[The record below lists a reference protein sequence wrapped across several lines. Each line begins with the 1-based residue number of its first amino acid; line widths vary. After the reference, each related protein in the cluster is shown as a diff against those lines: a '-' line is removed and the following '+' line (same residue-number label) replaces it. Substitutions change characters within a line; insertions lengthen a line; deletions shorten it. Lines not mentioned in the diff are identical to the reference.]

1 MIKINRIRLRM
12 VAILMAMLPVAA
24 CASQPQLP
32 VRSVSEAADPL
43 SIIWVHA
50 YPSHDGVAVSGVVK
64 RPRIGY
70 APIAGYIRV
79 DALDGDN
86 AILATEYFSVEAM
99 TIRKKQGRLFSVWLP
114 HPNASQIDH
123 VEAHY
128 VARMQQ

>member
-70 APIAGYIRV
+70 APIAGYIRL

-99 TIRKKQGRLFSVWLP
+99 TIRKNQGKAFSVHL
-114 HPNASQIDH
+114 HYPNPSLIDH
-123 VEAHY
+123 VEARY
-128 VARMQQ
+128 VTQM

>member
-1 MIKINRIRLRM
+1 MIKISGIRLRM
-12 VAILMAMLPVAA
+12 TTFVMAMLPVAA

-50 YPSHDGVAVSGVVK
+50 YPGHAGVTVSALVK

-79 DALDGDN
+79 DALNGDN

-99 TIRKKQGRLFSVWLP
+99 TVRKKQGRLFSVWLP
-114 HPNASQIDH
+114 HPNDSQIDH
-123 VEAHY
+123 VEARY
-128 VARMQQ
+128 VARIPK